1 MKHTH
6 AALAVAAV
14 AVLSVP
20 AFAQTTCTVSSDNL
34 QTICTETTT
43 ILGAGPVMSSNGT
56 LVNSGT
62 GMVVTPGAPATI
74 AVAPAPAVA
83 VVPASTVAVAA
94 PAVIAVPGTRILP
107 GAAQVQASQTTVLG
121 GPAAPG
127 VTSSR
132 TVVTRYWLNVPAGV
146 EHRADFQRWL
156 SLK

>member
-14 AVLSVP
+14 ALLSAP
-20 AFAQTTCTVSSDNL
+20 AFAQTNCTVSSDNL
-34 QTICTETTT
+34 QTICTETT
-43 ILGAGPVMSSNGT
+43 ILGAGPVMSSNGA
-56 LVNSGT
+56 LVSSGT
-62 GMVVTPGAPATI
+62 GVVVTPGAPATI

-83 VVPASTVAVAA
+83 VVPATTVAVA
-94 PAVIAVPGTRILP
+94 PAVIAVPGARILP
-107 GAAQVQASQTTVLG
+107 GAAQVQANQTTVLG

-132 TVVTRYWLNVPAGV
+132 TIVTSYWVNVPAGV

-156 SLK
+156 ALKP

>member
-14 AVLSVP
+14 AFLSAP
-20 AFAQTTCTVSSDNL
+20 AFAQTSCTVSSDNL

-43 ILGAGPVMSSNGT
+43 ILGAGPVMSSNGA
-56 LVNSGT
+56 LVSSGT
-62 GMVVTPGAPATI
+62 GVVVTPGAPATI
-74 AVAPAPAVA
+74 AVAPAPAIAVA
-83 VVPASTVAVAA
+83 PATTVAVA
-94 PAVIAVPGTRILP
+94 PVLTVPGTRVLP

-132 TVVTRYWLNVPAGV
+132 TIVTSYWVNVPAGV

-156 SLK
+156 ALKP